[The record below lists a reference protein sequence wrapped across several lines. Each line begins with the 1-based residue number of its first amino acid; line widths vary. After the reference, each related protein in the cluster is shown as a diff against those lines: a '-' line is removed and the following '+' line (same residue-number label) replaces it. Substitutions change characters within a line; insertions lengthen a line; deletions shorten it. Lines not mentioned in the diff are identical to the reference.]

1 MVNILKAIYRKIRYY
16 ILYINSLHYIRKNI
30 KRVGKKIQDGERLTV
45 LFIIQYI
52 PAWNKLQPI
61 YQKMKN
67 SDRFNPII
75 VCVPLNIENH
85 MLLNDDFHNDTYE
98 YFMHNNY
105 ECINSLDENGDWVNL
120 KSFHPDYVFHSR
132 PYNYFMPNCY
142 TSGKIKKYALI
153 CNVLYG
159 VNTTVNCQD
168 VTLNSD
174 YFKDTFCYFAFDTSD
189 QAFYEKRFRQGIQL
203 QIQKCFPYGAIGLE
217 QILEVKPENHNKKFK
232 KTVLWTP
239 RWSTDPVVGGSNF
252 FNYKET
258 ILALA
263 KNNQD
268 IHFII
273 RPHPLMFNNF
283 IKTGEMTK
291 EEVERFKKFCFNAS
305 NIDLDEKKEYF
316 DTFWE
321 SDILI
326 TDNSGIIPEYFVT
339 LKPIVFCHSDIFTYT
354 TGLKKIIETTYQAFT
369 ADDIKSCF
377 YELIRDKDYMK
388 EQRQEACKY
397 LFHDVEKLSDK
408 VLDVLAC
415 FK

>member
-61 YQKMKN
+61 YQKMKSSN
-67 SDRFNPII
+67 RFNPII

-85 MLLNDDFHNDTYE
+85 TLLNDDFHNDTYE

-120 KSFHPDYVFHSR
+120 KSFNPDYVFHSR
-132 PYNYFMPNCY
+132 PYNYCMPNCY
-142 TSGKIKKYALI
+142 TSGKIKKYAFI

-159 VNTTVNCQD
+159 VNTTVNIQNTVIND
-168 VTLNSD
+168 D
-174 YFKDTFCYFAFDTSD
+174 YFKDIFCYFAFDLSE
-189 QAFYEKRFRQGIQL
+189 QEFYKKRFKQGIQL
-203 QIQKCFPYGAIGLE
+203 KIQKCFSYGAIGVEQMLE
-217 QILEVKPENHNKKFK
+217 AKSESCHKTFK

-239 RWSTDPVVGGSNF
+239 RWSTDSSVGGSNF

-258 ILALA
+258 ILGLA
-263 KNNQD
+263 EGNQD

-273 RPHPLMFNNF
+273 RPHPLMFDNF
-283 IKTGEMTK
+283 IKTGEMTE
-291 EEVERFKKFCFNAS
+291 EEVYSFKEYCCNAN
-305 NIDLDEKKEYF
+305 NIDLDQKKEYS

-326 TDNSGIIPEYFVT
+326 ADNSGIVPEYFIT
-339 LKPIVFCHSDIFTYT
+339 LKPIIFCHSNIFTYT
-354 TGLKKIIETTYQAFT
+354 IGMKKIIESTYQAFDS
-369 ADDIKSCF
+369 DDINRYF
-377 YELIRDKDYMK
+377 YELIQDKDYMK
-388 EQRQEACKY
+388 EQRQETCKY
-397 LFHDVEKLSDK
+397 LFCDVEKLSDK
-408 VLDVLAC
+408 MLDVLGN
-415 FK
+415 F